1 MQVQS
6 TGLGKTMLTAHI
18 ANLIPNEESKEFG
31 LTLKIEAT
39 EPVHWYIT
47 CRLTGADIRRTLK
60 LALTPSVL
68 FRVLKMLF
76 QGSSSAKAPDVGAD
90 AQKSTSS

>member
-6 TGLGKTMLTAHI
+6 TGLGKTMLTAHM
-18 ANLIPNEESKEFG
+18 ANLEANNDGLGFG

-47 CRLTGADIRRTLK
+47 CRLTPTDIRRTLK
-60 LALTPSVL
+60 LVLTPSVL

-76 QGSSSAKAPDVGAD
+76 QGSPAEAPAAAPAAE
-90 AQKSTSS
+90 AQKST

>member
-6 TGLGKTMLTAHI
+6 TGLGKTMLTAHM
-18 ANLIPNEESKEFG
+18 ANLEQNNEGLGFG

-39 EPVHWYIT
+39 EPVHWFIT
-47 CRLTGADIRRTLK
+47 CRLTPADIRRTLK
-60 LALTPSVL
+60 LVLNPSVIS
-68 FRVLKMLF
+68 RVLKMLF
-76 QGSSSAKAPDVGAD
+76 QGSPAKPQAPVAE

>member
-6 TGLGKTMLTAHI
+6 TGLGKTMLTAHM
-18 ANLIPNEESKEFG
+18 ANLEPNNEGIGFG
-31 LTLKIEAT
+31 LILKIEAT

-60 LALTPSVL
+60 LALKPSVL

-76 QGSSSAKAPDVGAD
+76 QKSNSAKVQVTGAEV
-90 AQKSTSS
+90 QKNV